1 MVKNWADHCS
11 SDEESI
17 GDDAPPHEQFDEQLQ
32 ISPHDHEHHDSSNP
46 DVTMDAGAGAGAG
59 LSAKPP
65 KTYDYPSQPPFTA
78 FVGNL
83 SYNIKT
89 NEDFVA
95 AMDDECRRRLS
106 SSSQQR
112 QEERVKFLGGRIA
125 FSRDGGNH
133 RGFGY
138 LEVETLDQVLEFFF
152 PLRFSFFVVRVRVC
166 ACVCVCVC
174 V

>member
-17 GDDAPPHEQFDEQLQ
+17 GGDDAAVAEQFDEHLQ
-32 ISPHDHEHHDSSNP
+32 ITSSPTPADGHGHGHGHDETIYDDSNP
-46 DVTMDAGAGAGAG
+46 DINKGTTATT
-59 LSAKPP
+59 SHTIPQQQQQQRK

-83 SYNIKT
+83 SYNIRT
-89 NEDFVA
+89 NEDFVK
-95 AMDDECRRRLS
+95 AMDEECRRRFLLLS
-106 SSSQQR
+106 SSSPPG
-112 QEERVKFLGGRIA
+112 QEGEENEVKFLGGRIA

-138 LEVETLDQVLEFFF
+138 LEVETLDQVRL
-152 PLRFSFFVVRVRVC
+152 
-166 ACVCVCVC
+166 
-174 V
+174 

>member
-32 ISPHDHEHHDSSNP
+32 ISPHDHEHHDSNP
-46 DVTMDAGAGAGAG
+46 EMTMNEGAGTGTP
-59 LSAKPP
+59 KPP

-89 NEDFVA
+89 NEDLVA

-106 SSSQQR
+106 SSQQ
-112 QEERVKFLGGRIA
+112 QEVKFLGGRIA